1 MIVVY
6 TSSRNVD
13 QYLPTALNSL
23 FTHNPDAFVYIITED
38 ETLDCIKRTKNIKII
53 SKDKIPN
60 FPLSDGPNSGAN
72 AMQMSRCWLPQ
83 LLEEDK
89 VLYLDIDT
97 LVLGSLD
104 ELWNMDMSDYAIAA
118 WPEDRDDDLI
128 MDWCLPPRKKMQKS
142 KYINSGVVLFNLK
155 FIRENKIDEKWF
167 SLLNNIKL
175 PLPDQ
180 DAINLA
186 CDGYIKY
193 LDTIYNFGNI
203 NYKNIPPIEDV
214 KIYHMLNYKFWNN
227 QNSSYKYFYLWPQ
240 YYVKD
245 LYDDEVWQQIKA
257 EETQP
262 LDISIIVPCK
272 DIPDY
277 IKNLLLSFHIIN
289 FIGIKYEILFVLDT
303 EMDPT
308 EEIINSYMSDMNYQ
322 ILYSHDK
329 TVAAARNYGL
339 EYAKGK
345 YIWFVDGDDW
355 IINPEVIQQCM
366 DSLWNDPG
374 ENLIQINFVSN
385 YFKKRHFSMVWQYI
399 FKYDFIKDFRF
410 ADIRFQEDNEF
421 MERVLKANAQDE
433 VLYLSMPSYFY
444 NYRRPGSNTHLS
456 LKIDV

>member
-1 MIVVY
+1 
-6 TSSRNVD
+6 
-13 QYLPTALNSL
+13 
-23 FTHNPDAFVYIITED
+23 
-38 ETLDCIKRTKNIKII
+38 
-53 SKDKIPN
+53 
-60 FPLSDGPNSGAN
+60 
-72 AMQMSRCWLPQ
+72 
-83 LLEEDK
+83 
-89 VLYLDIDT
+89 
-97 LVLGSLD
+97 
-104 ELWNMDMSDYAIAA
+104 
-118 WPEDRDDDLI
+118 
-128 MDWCLPPRKKMQKS
+128 
-142 KYINSGVVLFNLK
+142 VVLFNLK
-155 FIRENKIDEKWF
+155 FIRENKIDDKWF
-167 SLLNNIKL
+167 SILNNIKL

-272 DIPDY
+272 NIPDY
-277 IKNLLLSFHIIN
+277 IKNLLLSFHIVN

-303 EMDPT
+303 ETDST
-308 EEIINSYMSDMNYQ
+308 EKIISSYMSDMNYQ
-322 ILYSHDK
+322 ILYSHGK

-339 EYAKGK
+339 DYAKGK

-355 IINPEVIQQCM
+355 IINHEIIQQCM
-366 DSLWNDPG
+366 DSLWNNPG
-374 ENLIQINFVSN
+374 ENIMQINFVSN
-385 YFKKRHFSMVWQYI
+385 YFKMQHFSMVWQYI

-421 MERVLKANAQDE
+421 MERVLKANTRDE
-433 VLYLSMPSYFY
+433 VLYLSIPSYFY